1 MPVCPA
7 CGFASTDDGPACAR
21 CGLSVEL
28 FVPVREAAGL
38 PESDPE
44 FGRAVQ
50 EILDAVG
57 GGGSTPAESASP
69 PRLAQPF
76 RFPML
81 ASARPEP
88 ASGEED
94 ALRPILGLPEL
105 PPAKELPVVRRQV
118 EEYLQIARRQGLDT
132 TDFVDR
138 ARSAAAG
145 GDAGSFE
152 ALGRELF
159 IHIAGSITEEFES
172 LAARRNE
179 LARIAPTS
187 GPDVE
192 FESCRSSLALGDVGG
207 AQRRLRHLDDT
218 LTRLEEEWT
227 PTMILIDQA
236 EALAETTRELGGDP
250 SPALGPLRE
259 GRRLAKSGDR
269 AAAEPLLA
277 RAGLALWSVLEPT
290 FLAELSQLKDR
301 LLAARGAGRDVESA
315 LVELRS
321 IAPNLRRRSFLAVI
335 DSYRRLRDLTG
346 TPGAPPPAASPAS

>member
-1 MPVCPA
+1 VPVCPA
-7 CGFASTDDGPACAR
+7 CGFASTDDGAACAR

-57 GGGSTPAESASP
+57 GGGSPPPDSP
-69 PRLAQPF
+69 TSPRLAQAF
-76 RFPML
+76 RFPTL
-81 ASARPEP
+81 GPPRPESPP
-88 ASGEED
+88 AEDD
-94 ALRPILGLPEL
+94 ALPPIRGLPEL
-105 PPAKELPVVRRQV
+105 PPAKELAVVRRQV

-132 TDFVDR
+132 TDFVER
-138 ARSAAAG
+138 ARSATAA

-152 ALGRELF
+152 ALSRELF

-192 FESCRSSLALGDVGG
+192 FESCRTSLALGDVGG

-218 LTRLEEEWT
+218 LGRLEEEWT
-227 PTMILIDQA
+227 PTLILIGQA

-269 AAAEPLLA
+269 AAAEPVLA

-290 FLAELSQLKDR
+290 FLSELARLKDR
-301 LLAARGAGRDVESA
+301 LLAEREAGHDVGPA

-321 IAPNLRRRSFLAVI
+321 IAPDLRRRSFLAMI

-346 TPGAPPPAASPAS
+346 APGTPPPAASPAS

>member
-38 PESDPE
+38 PDSDPE
-44 FGRAVQ
+44 FGRSVQ

-57 GGGSTPAESASP
+57 DLGSAPTEPASL
-69 PRLAQPF
+69 PRLAQAF
-76 RFPML
+76 RFPTL
-81 ASARPEP
+81 GSPRTEP
-88 ASGEED
+88 APAEPD
-94 ALRPILGLPEL
+94 ALQPIRSMPEL
-105 PPAKELPVVRRQV
+105 PPAKELAVVRRQV

-132 TDFVDR
+132 TDFVQR
-138 ARSAAAG
+138 GRAAAAAS
-145 GDAGSFE
+145 DAGSFE

-172 LAARRNE
+172 LVARRNE

-218 LTRLEEEWT
+218 LTRLEDEWA
-227 PTMILIDQA
+227 PTLILISQA

-259 GRRLAKSGDR
+259 GRRLAKRGER

-277 RAGLALWSVLEPT
+277 RAGLGLWSVLEPT
-290 FLAELSQLKDR
+290 FVSELARLKDR
-301 LLAARGAGRDVESA
+301 LLAERSAGRDVGPA

-321 IAPNLRRRSFLAVI
+321 IAPDLRRRSFLAVI
-335 DSYRRLRDLTG
+335 DSYRRLRELAG
-346 TPGAPPPAASPAS
+346 TPGTLPPEGLPSS